1 MLLVQYA
8 LRYVVLYDVFGAE
21 INANVFTDSK
31 ILVLIYKISSIF
43 KILLMIINEC
53 IFHILKILKKIC
65 KALS

>member
-43 KILLMIINEC
+43 KILLMIINNC
-53 IFHILKILKKIC
+53 I
-65 KALS
+65 